1 MKRTLM
7 AVLLLMGM
15 AQGYTVTQ
23 NYPTFEVIQRGDK
36 KVEIVIIATTD
47 DQLCSRLPEGTGM
60 KGIWIPCHAAI
71 SFPTPKGLRR

>member
-36 KVEIVIIATTD
+36 KVEIVIIAT
-47 DQLCSRLPEGTGM
+47 SM

-71 SFPTPKGLRR
+71 SFPTPKGLR